1 MKAKSVFR
9 EGKKKKMFLT
19 LLTTQC
25 GVEVDLETQYNSYRN
40 PTK

>member
-9 EGKKKKMFLT
+9 EEKKRKFLT